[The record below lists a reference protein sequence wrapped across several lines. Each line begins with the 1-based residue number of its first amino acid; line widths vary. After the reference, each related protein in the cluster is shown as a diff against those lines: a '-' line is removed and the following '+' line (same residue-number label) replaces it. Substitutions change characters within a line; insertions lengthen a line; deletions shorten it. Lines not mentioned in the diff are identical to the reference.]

1 MLNEIVEHD
10 DKSDRG
16 AKMNFFVHAHAAK
29 YVVKI
34 LPRVCKTRGGGTVVQ
49 IKFRFLR
56 YDCTS
61 RQAFTFLL
69 LSTAEPSTPS
79 RIPKK

>member
-1 MLNEIVEHD
+1 
-10 DKSDRG
+10 
-16 AKMNFFVHAHAAK
+16 MNFFVHAHAAK

-34 LPRVCKTRGGGTVVQ
+34 LRVCKTVVQ